1 MSYAK
6 GDKVL
11 FNGRGAVVRWIG
23 TDKFTGRQR
32 LGLSIGGQSQFTF
45 VSEHQVTAVAA
56 QPAKPKFIRLA
67 DMTPEQLA
75 ERERLIG
82 LLSPR
87 VLAREMIREDAGDE
101 AADTW
106 YENSFEADLA
116 NSEAAAERAANIP

>member
-1 MSYAK
+1 
-6 GDKVL
+6 
-11 FNGRGAVVRWIG
+11 
-23 TDKFTGRQR
+23 
-32 LGLSIGGQSQFTF
+32 
-45 VSEHQVTAVAA
+45 
-56 QPAKPKFIRLA
+56 
-67 DMTPEQLA
+67 MTPEQLA